1 MCECLSTLSTGSG
14 GKRKKTT
21 EEHVRWGWVLG
32 WVRSPRVSVFC
43 FSAEWDRYRCG
54 FLLKPLFVFVVL
66 YVSYITLDWLCN
78 LSDNKRHIHNADYEW
93 LGFLFLYIQH
103 RWLTSFSALC
113 AFICICNPIVIF
125 FFFVCVIVS
134 DSSSV
139 SIVAG
144 VWASQRSHVLC
155 MRAEGGAR

>member
-14 GKRKKTT
+14 GKEKNNRGTCLLRLSVGMS
-21 EEHVRWGWVLG
+21 ESASL
-32 WVRSPRVSVFC
+32 PRVSILC

-93 LGFLFLYIQH
+93 LLF
-103 RWLTSFSALC
+103 FSLVSLPCVHLSAYATLLW
-113 AFICICNPIVIF
+113 FFF
-125 FFFVCVIVS
+125 FFFVIVS
-134 DSSSV
+134 DCSSV

-144 VWASQRSHVLC
+144 VWASQRIHVLC
-155 MRAEGGAR
+155 MRAKGGAR